1 MGALCHLGR
10 SSLTQTRATR
20 GVAFATFCH
29 MARWLNARCLKLVGR
44 RSGPA
49 FEPLTFVTGWIWL
62 LSRADLHGDERGG
75 ANALRWWYS
84 WYHAPQPRASRR
96 TFRRRKRK
104 WPEARGSF
112 RPYLWCRGRRA
123 RTYPQAKLPS
133 SARAV
138 CAGCYQNH
146 RNSKRGS
153 GCPAVIFLNQ
163 RTRCAHPSDW
173 PWPRAPR
180 TTMG

>member
-1 MGALCHLGR
+1 MIPSPKVSRFIASLSMGALCHLGR

-84 WYHAPQPRASRR
+84 WYHAPQPRASRS

-104 WPEARGSF
+104 RPEARGASGLICGAGAAPALCLET
-112 RPYLWCRGRRA
+112 RMVAGCRL
-123 RTYPQAKLPS
+123 TFCEMYPQMYPQT
-133 SARAV
+133 V
-138 CAGCYQNH
+138 
-146 RNSKRGS
+146 
-153 GCPAVIFLNQ
+153 PD
-163 RTRCAHPSDW
+163 TP
-173 PWPRAPR
+173 PP
-180 TTMG
+180 